1 MKNRLSLIVCAIFLL
16 AQIGFA
22 QNNDLPIAKGKFLP
36 TDESLKQYEFPE
48 WFRDA
53 KFGIWSHWGP
63 PAPSGFQRSCR
74 DRDGPCRPPRRG

>member
-36 TDESLKQYEFPE
+36 TDESLKQY
-48 WFRDA
+48 DLNSA
-53 KFGIWSHWGP
+53 TLL
-63 PAPSGFQRSCR
+63 
-74 DRDGPCRPPRRG
+74 

>member
-1 MKNRLSLIVCAIFLL
+1 MRNFLL

-63 PAPSGFQRSCR
+63 QAV
-74 DRDGPCRPPRRG
+74 PRQGDWYARKLYIADDYNRKTGQK